1 MNKGYHRLSRQLSL
15 GIMLLAAPIFIL
27 SLGILFVQLR
37 YLIHQEASECSN
49 SALNTSLHRVRYYMN
64 TIETA
69 INSNA
74 WLLEENIR
82 PDSLKSVSNHIVRQN
97 PNVIS
102 SSVFAVPDMFR
113 EYGRKFSLYTE
124 NKGDTVETYCE
135 PEYDYFDKV
144 CYTKPV
150 ISGKA
155 CWVDP
160 FVDYSEGKV
169 DYQEAVA
176 TYCRP
181 IRMDDGRIVGVVTAD
196 LSFSRMAKILNEA
209 EPLCQHAYYVLL
221 GSDGRYLIHP
231 DSTRLFRKT
240 IFTDADSSEE
250 MDLIT
255 LGHEMTAGK
264 QGTIHILSGGK
275 RYHVCYRPVPGTDW
289 SLALLCPDSETMK
302 SFYRLGY
309 VVITLLVIGLLLILL
324 LCNHTGKQVIS
335 PIHQLID
342 ITRKMEDGQFGEA
355 VPVSPLDDTVGKL
368 QNSFAKMQQSLNERM
383 YSLRRQADE
392 VRQRN
397 GQQQQLN
404 QQTEDAVEN
413 KTRFIKHVTQQMRM
427 PLNVISG
434 FADVM
439 GHSITGESIV
449 SEEELLNI
457 KYMIKSNAINM
468 NRMAMLLLDASET
481 DANGVLTCS
490 RNEEVSCNKIA
501 KEVIEHVANRFPNSP
516 VHFETEVDNSM
527 QILTNRIF
535 LLCVLIEPLYNAV
548 SYSDG
553 EHITLRVSQ
562 TATTI
567 RFTIQDT
574 GPGLPPEMPESVF
587 MPFREI
593 DNLQM
598 GVGIGLPLARRH
610 AIGLGGSLTIDT
622 DYREGCRIV
631 VEMPR

>member
-1 MNKGYHRLSRQLSL
+1 MNKGYHRLSRRL
-15 GIMLLAAPIFIL
+15 GLGVMLLAAPIFIL
-27 SLGILFVQLR
+27 SLGILFMQSR
-37 YLIHQEASECSN
+37 NLIHQEASDLSN
-49 SALNTSLHRVRYYMN
+49 SVLNTSLHRVRYYMN

-69 INSNA
+69 VNSNV
-74 WLLEENIR
+74 WMLEENFR
-82 PDSLKSVSNHIVRQN
+82 PDSLQSVSNRIVRLN

-113 EYGRKFSLYTE
+113 EYGRKFSIYTE

-135 PEYDYFDKV
+135 PEYDYLDKV
-144 CYTKPV
+144 CYTQPV

-160 FVDYSEGKV
+160 FVDYSEGKAEHK
-169 DYQEAVA
+169 EAIA

-181 IRMDDGRIVGVVTAD
+181 IRMGDGRIVGVVTAD
-196 LSFSRMAKILNEA
+196 LSFSRMAKILNET
-209 EPLCQHAYYVLL
+209 EPPCQHAYYVLL
-221 GSDGRYLIHP
+221 GGDGQYLIHP

-240 IFTDADSSEE
+240 IFTDANPSED

-264 QGTIHILSGGK
+264 QGIIHIISGGK

-309 VVITLLVIGLLLILL
+309 VIITLLVIGLLMIML
-324 LCNHTGKQVIS
+324 LCNHIVKKIIS
-335 PIHQLID
+335 PIRQLID

-368 QNSFAKMQQSLNERM
+368 QNSFAKMQQSLNDRM

-392 VRQRN
+392 IRQRN

-404 QQTEDAVEN
+404 QQTEDIVES
-413 KTRFIKHVTQQMRM
+413 KAKFIKHVAHQMRM

-481 DANGVLTCS
+481 DVKGRLSCT
-490 RNEEVSCNKIA
+490 RMDEVSCNKIA
-501 KEVIEHVANRFPNSP
+501 QEVIEHVVNRFPHASIQ
-516 VHFETEVDNSM
+516 FETELQDSVH
-527 QILTNRIF
+527 ILTNRIF

-553 EHITLRVSQ
+553 EHIMLRVSH

-574 GPGLPPEMPESVF
+574 GPGLPPEMQEQVF
-587 MPFREI
+587 VPCREI
-593 DNLQM
+593 DNLQI

-610 AIGLGGSLTIDT
+610 AQGLGGSLTIDT

-631 VEMPR
+631 IEMPR